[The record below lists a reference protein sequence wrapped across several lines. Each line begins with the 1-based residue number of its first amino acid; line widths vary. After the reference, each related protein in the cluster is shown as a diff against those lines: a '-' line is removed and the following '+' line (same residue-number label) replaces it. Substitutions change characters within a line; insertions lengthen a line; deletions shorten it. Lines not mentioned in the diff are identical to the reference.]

1 MNILSAILIAFT
13 CLFSAP
19 DNQRNVDPDSWKVT
33 VDEVRDGVRYV
44 TAVPGGGV
52 CSRRIELEIV
62 VKGRTVRSCRF
73 VGGCPGNTVG
83 LCSLLEGMKVS
94 EAIKISTA
102 YLAEG
107 RKHLARISL
116 LGCSNPSNGKTRRFH
131 TQEFNRAPKPLPF
144 ARSEGYGFD
153 ALRGEAGSALIHP
166 RGRAGLRHPL

>member
-1 MNILSAILIAFT
+1 MAMMNILSAILIAFT

-94 EAIKISTA
+94 EAIKRLDGIPCGGKETSCPDQ
-102 YLAEG
+102 
-107 RKHLARISL
+107 LARVLKSL
-116 LGCSNPSNGKTRRFH
+116 KW
-131 TQEFNRAPKPLPF
+131 
-144 ARSEGYGFD
+144 
-153 ALRGEAGSALIHP
+153 
-166 RGRAGLRHPL
+166 